1 MTKRQLVL
9 GMRLAAALTALVLP
23 LAAAGCSSSS
33 AEDKTI
39 TIGQVEGWT
48 DQTGT
53 AALLQNI
60 LEKNGYNVEIKSVAD
75 NAPLYAAM
83 ANGDIDIMGSS
94 WMERTQKSYW
104 SEYSNDLEDLGTF
117 YHGAKL
123 YLAVPT
129 YSDVHSIAQLPSHAS
144 DFGRQVVGIEPGAGL
159 TEITKESVF
168 PAYGLGQD
176 YELVDSST
184 TAMLTELQ
192 KATEAKQETVV
203 TLWRP
208 FWANLAFP
216 VRPLEDPK
224 NAFGAAEDLHVVA
237 TEGFSE
243 EHPEVA
249 NMIAHFQLSD
259 QQYGT
264 LEEMISNDFPE
275 GREDLA
281 AAAWL
286 KKNPEYAKSLTKY
299 LKG

>member
-1 MTKRQLVL
+1 MNKRHLSLPLRL
-9 GMRLAAALTALVLP
+9 GVALTASA
-23 LAAAGCSSSS
+23 LAATGCSGS
-33 AEDKTI
+33 AGSEDNTI

-53 AALLQNI
+53 AALLANV
-60 LEKNGYNVEIKSVAD
+60 LEKNGYNVEIKSIAD
-75 NAPLYAAM
+75 NAPLYAGM

-94 WMERTQKSYW
+94 WLERTQKSYW
-104 SEYSNDLEDLGTF
+104 NEYGNDLEDLGTF
-117 YHGAKL
+117 YQGAKL

-129 YSDVHSIAQLPSHAS
+129 YSNIHSIAELPSHAGE
-144 DFGRQVVGIEPGAGL
+144 FGGQVIGIEPGAGL
-159 TEITKESVF
+159 TELTKENVF
-168 PAYGLGQD
+168 PAYNLDQN
-176 YELVDSST
+176 YELVQSST
-184 TAMLTELQ
+184 TAMLTELK

-216 VRPLEDPK
+216 VRPLQDPK
-224 NAFGAAEDLHVVA
+224 NAYGAPEDLHTVA

-249 NMIAHFQLSD
+249 NMIAHLKLSD

-264 LEEMISNDFPE
+264 LEEMIANDFPE

-281 AAAWL
+281 VAAWL
-286 KKNPEYAKSLTKY
+286 KKNPDYASSLAKY